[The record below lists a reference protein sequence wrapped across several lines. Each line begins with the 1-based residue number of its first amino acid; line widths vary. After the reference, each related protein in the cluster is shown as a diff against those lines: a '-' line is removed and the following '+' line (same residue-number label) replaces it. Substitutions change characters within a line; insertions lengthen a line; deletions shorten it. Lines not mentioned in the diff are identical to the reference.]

1 MTMTD
6 DQGSPV
12 KPQSETLYLLGGL
25 NAKMDA
31 VLSAQGGYD
40 SRLRNVEDG
49 LATLKAREAPRTP
62 WYSALN
68 GVAALL
74 AVLGSIVTVT
84 LFIVNR

>member
-1 MTMTD
+1 MTEET
-6 DQGSPV
+6 PV

-31 VLSAQGGYD
+31 VLASQSGYD
-40 SRLRNVEDG
+40 ARLRNVENG
-49 LATLKAREAPRTP
+49 LSELRGKEVPRTP

-68 GVAALL
+68 GVAALI